1 MGWFKNIV
9 NTIKDVTLAT
19 VVQPVVSTVNAV
31 GIKTSQPKYST
42 GIGKTLGDVAKSA
55 AQPLSSTVNAFGAK
69 TSTGKYDTDVGKFL
83 GDLGKVGA
91 EPIKSSYGSITGKDN
106 DFVYETKVG
115 KNIGGVV
122 ELGVDSGH
130 VALKTYADTLSGGLV
145 SKAINVVRDDEHK
158 ESAGNYNEQKK
169 QIFTSGSTLGK
180 VENVVMKGAPIVGTV
195 GASLLKSKDEGKK
208 EGTVKPVEKSGAV
221 ANGSVKVVDAKG
233 LGDGIG
239 TGTVSSVPKVVSSVS
254 NTVKPVTKV
263 AETVAT
269 KPIVATVVKPV
280 IKVAETVATKPIV
293 ATAVKTVTKTEE
305 KKTMASGNI
314 WGDIASSVLGSAV
327 TAMIDN
333 SNEPKAQQ
341 QQQTASIAAF
351 TNPYVNAIS
360 DPKLLG
366 TASAAAFGLSGTSQA
381 PAPAPP
387 DSWWDQNKSWAMP
400 VSIVLSI
407 VFSFVFLIMAIV
419 KRRR

>member
-254 NTVKPVTKV
+254 NTVKPV
-263 AETVAT
+263 
-269 KPIVATVVKPV
+269 